1 MATQKKIGRP
11 PKYKKKEEIQKIF
24 EVYAEDCVKNSKI
37 LTKAGLLSFLDI
49 DRSNYNRLKKKK
61 EFSNTIRKIELLIE
75 DVWVQ
80 RLTQT
85 GATGAIFYLKNAFK
99 EDYRD
104 RNETDITSKGE
115 KIMDIKYIIP
125 NDSKRK
131 NNNNKSDL

>member
-99 EDYRD
+99 EDFRD